1 MNHDGHDFDCCY
13 SSSNA
18 IDLAYSRGVERAAKV
33 RIAAAKQAHSAK
45 LKRVTELV
53 EAYACLIKNGHA
65 AGAAEMW
72 KLLGNEL
79 DTTD

>member
-1 MNHDGHDFDCCY
+1 MDDDGHDFNCCTH
-13 SSSNA
+13 NF
-18 IDLAYSRGVERAAKV
+18 DRTWRADQAGKIKM
-33 RIAAAKQAHSAK
+33 RALEQAHAAK

-53 EAYACLIKNGHA
+53 EAYACLIKNGHE

>member
-1 MNHDGHDFDCCY
+1 MNYDGRDFDCCY

-18 IDLAYSRGVERAAKV
+18 RAAKV
-33 RIAAAKQAHSAK
+33 RINSVKQAHALK
-45 LKRVTELV
+45 LKRITELV
-53 EAYACLIKNGHA
+53 EAYACLIKNGHE